1 MFLYRFSIE
10 MLTLFDTFPYIERT
24 YTVLLAVDI
33 DNETYSI
40 VVDVLDTV
48 LFIAAPD
55 CINSPAVA
63 TQRLYVDFFDHINPF
78 LRN

>member
-10 MLTLFDTFPYIERT
+10 MLNQKDTFPYIERV

-40 VVDVLDTV
+40 VVDVIDTV
-48 LFIAAPD
+48 LFIAASD
-55 CINSPAVA
+55 CINGPVVA
-63 TQRLYVDFFDHINPF
+63 TQRLYVDLFDNINPF